1 MSGTGAAIRAFQLQK
16 GGAVANKET
25 IDAQLA
31 AKFGP
36 QASAIAKPSSS
47 LIPPPEPV
55 GPPSASE
62 TFTLEEQEVT
72 VPNVRVSRGKG
83 KSKGVDS
90 APTKTQPTVLVEY
103 EVELAGGTPLS
114 VPEYAHMA
122 RHDGEVLI
130 IGFPISQRSRLK
142 PARGSTVKIKLKQGN
157 FSCFATGIHTDVP
170 EWGVSISVF
179 LVLP

>member
-36 QASAIAKPSSS
+36 QASISKPTVVA
-47 LIPPPEPV
+47 PAPV
-55 GPPSASE
+55 NPPSASE

-83 KSKGVDS
+83 KSKEVAA
-90 APTKTQPTVLVEY
+90 APTTTQPTVLVEY
-103 EVELAGGTPLS
+103 EVELAGGTPLN

-122 RHDGEVLI
+122 RQDGEVLLL
-130 IGFPISQRSRLK
+130 GFPISQRSRLK
-142 PARGSTVKIKLKQGN
+142 PTRGSTVKIKLKQGPLN
-157 FSCFATGIHTDVP
+157 CFATGIHTDVP